1 MIDHHPNPDDG
12 FEIAISVETASSTCE
27 LIYQLFKE
35 HNPDQI
41 SGMNARAMY
50 TGIITDTGS
59 LQFESVSPATV
70 RATADLL
77 ERGGF
82 RPNEVAERVFFNRSI
97 GHMHVLA
104 DLLQRSSAYR
114 GAVIRA

>member
-1 MIDHHPNPDDG
+1 
-12 FEIAISVETASSTCE
+12 
-27 LIYQLFKE
+27 
-35 HNPDQI
+35 
-41 SGMNARAMY
+41 MNARAMY

-82 RPNEVAERVFFNRSI
+82 RPNEVAERGFSNRSI
-97 GHMHVLA
+97 GQMHLLSESLKTIRMYGDQQIPVMHVNSDMLERTNTTMGDCEGYVELPHSIVPA
-104 DLLQRSSAYR
+104 T
-114 GAVIRA
+114 